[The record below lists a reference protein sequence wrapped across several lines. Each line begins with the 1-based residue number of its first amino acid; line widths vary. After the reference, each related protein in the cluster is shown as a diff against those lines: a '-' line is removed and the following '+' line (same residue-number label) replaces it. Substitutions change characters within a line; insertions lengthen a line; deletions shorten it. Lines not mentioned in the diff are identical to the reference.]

1 MAERW
6 EPDFLGP
13 GFFARTFSLPD
24 DDEGAVVTTVVRY
37 RPEMSNVEAG
47 KADRA
52 RADVAQSSPEKAADS
67 RVVQHSAGENT
78 DLSVAAHSS
87 EKTAAPDAAPHLPGE
102 NAGPGVERERSAERK
117 RAIEGEPDTEQKRT
131 DQPKRAIEGEP
142 DTEQKRTDQP
152 KRAVEREPDTEQ
164 KRTDQPKRAVERKR
178 GAEIERSPEPEGR
191 KTNPRNPAFA
201 FLAVHGWND
210 YFYQTELARYVDS
223 IGGAFYAVDLRK
235 YGRSLREGQTF
246 GYIRDFDEYDDEL
259 HICRDLIYGELGP
272 KIPLV
277 LYGHSTGGL
286 ACALWADRH
295 PGAADGLVLNSPWL
309 EYHGST
315 GMRQAGAPV
324 VEILARTSPTFVLPT
339 AEDDFYQ
346 RALTAWRPDPDAE
359 AVPGHEGSDDPFWT
373 TGWNPKPEFR
383 TGSGAP
389 VRPGWLSAV
398 LNGHARVAAGLDVEC
413 PILVLTSAR
422 SLTGNTWS
430 EDFRAVDSVLDV
442 KQIWKRVPE
451 LGSHTTLVKLDDA
464 VHDVTFSRREVRERA
479 FEEIGRFLRAYVTD
493 PARM

>member
-24 DDEGAVVTTVVRY
+24 DEEGDVVTTVVCY
-37 RPEMSNVEAG
+37 RPEASNFDAG
-47 KADRA
+47 KAHHA
-52 RADVAQSSPEKAADS
+52 RTGVAQYSSKKTANPGVA
-67 RVVQHSAGENT
+67 QQPGENA
-78 DLSVAAHSS
+78 DLSVAAHSP
-87 EKTAAPDAAPHLPGE
+87 EKTAAPDAAQQPGE
-102 NAGPGVERERSAERK
+102 NAGPGFERERSAERK
-117 RAIEGEPDTEQKRT
+117 RA
-131 DQPKRAIEGEP
+131 
-142 DTEQKRTDQP
+142 
-152 KRAVEREPDTEQ
+152 VEREPDAEQ
-164 KRTDQPKRAVERKR
+164 KRIAQPKR
-178 GAEIERSPEPEGR
+178 GAERGRDAEIERNPEPEGR
-191 KTNPRNPAFA
+191 KANPRNPAFA

-246 GYIRDFDEYDDEL
+246 GYIRNFDEYDDEL
-259 HICRDLIYGELGP
+259 HICHDLIYEELGP

-324 VEILARTSPTFVLPT
+324 VEVLARTSPTVVLPT

-373 TGWNPKPEFR
+373 TGWNPNPEFR

-398 LNGHARVAAGLDVEC
+398 LNGHARVAAGLDVGC

-422 SLTGNTWS
+422 SLTGNAWS

>member
-37 RPEMSNVEAG
+37 RPETSNVEAG

-52 RADVAQSSPEKAADS
+52 RADVAQNSPEKTADS
-67 RVVQHSAGENT
+67 RVAQHSPGENT

-102 NAGPGVERERSAERK
+102 NAGPDVERECSAER
-117 RAIEGEPDTEQKRT
+117 
-131 DQPKRAIEGEP
+131 
-142 DTEQKRTDQP
+142 

-164 KRTDQPKRAVERKR
+164 KRTDQPKRGAERKR
-178 GAEIERSPEPEGR
+178 GVEIGRSPEPEDR
-191 KTNPRNPAFA
+191 EAERRNPAFA

-272 KIPLV
+272 KIPLI

-398 LNGHARVAAGLDVEC
+398 LNGHARVAAGLDVGC

>member
-1 MAERW
+1 MAAILELLSEQAKSGWAWQDISMAERW

-37 RPEMSNVEAG
+37 RPETSNVEAG

-52 RADVAQSSPEKAADS
+52 RADVAQNSPEKIADS
-67 RVVQHSAGENT
+67 RVAQHSAGEN
-78 DLSVAAHSS
+78 
-87 EKTAAPDAAPHLPGE
+87 
-102 NAGPGVERERSAERK
+102 AGLGVERERSAERK
-117 RAIEGEPDTEQKRT
+117 HAAEGEPDTEQKRT
-131 DQPKRAIEGEP
+131 DQPKRGA
-142 DTEQKRTDQP
+142 
-152 KRAVEREPDTEQ
+152 
-164 KRTDQPKRAVERKR
+164 ERKR
-178 GAEIERSPEPEGR
+178 GVEIERSPEPEGR

-398 LNGHARVAAGLDVEC
+398 LNGHARVAAGLDVGC

-493 PARM
+493 QARM

>member
-37 RPEMSNVEAG
+37 RPETSNVEAG

-52 RADVAQSSPEKAADS
+52 RADVAQNSPEKTADS
-67 RVVQHSAGENT
+67 RVAQHSPGENT

-102 NAGPGVERERSAERK
+102 NAGPDVERECSAER
-117 RAIEGEPDTEQKRT
+117 
-131 DQPKRAIEGEP
+131 
-142 DTEQKRTDQP
+142 

-164 KRTDQPKRAVERKR
+164 KRTDQPKRGAERKR
-178 GAEIERSPEPEGR
+178 GVEIGRSPEPEDR
-191 KTNPRNPAFA
+191 EAERRNPAFA

-272 KIPLV
+272 KIPLI

-315 GMRQAGAPV
+315 GMRQAGTPV

-398 LNGHARVAAGLDVEC
+398 LNGHARVAAGLDVGC

>member
-24 DDEGAVVTTVVRY
+24 DDEGAVVTTVVCY
-37 RPEMSNVEAG
+37 RPETSNVDAGEAH
-47 KADRA
+47 RA
-52 RADVAQSSPEKAADS
+52 RADVAQNSPEKTPDS
-67 RVVQHSAGENT
+67 R
-78 DLSVAAHSS
+78 VAAHS
-87 EKTAAPDAAPHLPGE
+87 PGE
-102 NAGPGVERERSAERK
+102 NAGPGSERERSAERK
-117 RAIEGEPDTEQKRT
+117 Y
-131 DQPKRAIEGEP
+131 
-142 DTEQKRTDQP
+142 
-152 KRAVEREPDTEQ
+152 AVEREPDAEL
-164 KRTDQPKRAVERKR
+164 KRVAQPKR
-178 GAEIERSPEPEGR
+178 GAERGHDAEIERNPEPEGR
-191 KTNPRNPAFA
+191 KSNPRNPAFA

-272 KIPLV
+272 KIPLI

-346 RALTAWRPDPDAE
+346 RALTAWRPDPGAE

-373 TGWNPKPEFR
+373 TGWNPNPEFR

-398 LNGHARVAAGLDVEC
+398 LNGHARVAAGLDVGC

-479 FEEIGRFLRAYVTD
+479 FDEIGRFLRAYVTD

>member
-24 DDEGAVVTTVVRY
+24 DEEGAVVTTVVCY
-37 RPEMSNVEAG
+37 RPEMSNVDAS

-52 RADVAQSSPEKAADS
+52 RADVAQNSSRKNADS
-67 RVVQHSAGENT
+67 RVAQHSPEGNA

-102 NAGPGVERERSAERK
+102 NAGPGAERERSAEW
-117 RAIEGEPDTEQKRT
+117 
-131 DQPKRAIEGEP
+131 
-142 DTEQKRTDQP
+142 

-164 KRTDQPKRAVERKR
+164 KRTDQPKHAAEREPNTEQKRTDQPKHAAEREPNTEQKRTDQRKRGVERER
-178 GAEIERSPEPEGR
+178 GAEIERSPEPKGR
-191 KTNPRNPAFA
+191 KANPRNPAFA

-346 RALTAWRPDPDAE
+346 RALTAWRPDPGAE

-398 LNGHARVAAGLDVEC
+398 LNGHARVAAGLDVGC

>member
-1 MAERW
+1 MATILELLSEQAKSGWAWQDIAMAERW

-24 DDEGAVVTTVVRY
+24 DEEGDVVTTVVCY
-37 RPEMSNVEAG
+37 RPETSNVEAG

-52 RADVAQSSPEKAADS
+52 RADVAQNSPEKTADS
-67 RVVQHSAGENT
+67 RVAQHSAGENT

-117 RAIEGEPDTEQKRT
+117 RAAEKEPDTEQKRT
-131 DQPKRAIEGEP
+131 DQPKRGA
-142 DTEQKRTDQP
+142 
-152 KRAVEREPDTEQ
+152 
-164 KRTDQPKRAVERKR
+164 ERKR
-178 GAEIERSPEPEGR
+178 GAEIGRNPEPEGR
-191 KTNPRNPAFA
+191 KSNPRNPAFA

-210 YFYQTELARYVDS
+210 YFYQTEVARYVDS

>member
-37 RPEMSNVEAG
+37 RPEASNFDAG
-47 KADRA
+47 KAHHA
-52 RADVAQSSPEKAADS
+52 RAGVAQYSSRKTANPGVA
-67 RVVQHSAGENT
+67 QQPGENA
-78 DLSVAAHSS
+78 DLSVAAHSP
-87 EKTAAPDAAPHLPGE
+87 EKTAAPDAAQQPGE
-102 NAGPGVERERSAERK
+102 NAGPGFERERSAERK
-117 RAIEGEPDTEQKRT
+117 RA
-131 DQPKRAIEGEP
+131 
-142 DTEQKRTDQP
+142 
-152 KRAVEREPDTEQ
+152 VEREPDAEQ
-164 KRTDQPKRAVERKR
+164 KRIAQPKRGAERGR
-178 GAEIERSPEPEGR
+178 DAEIERSPEPEGR
-191 KTNPRNPAFA
+191 KANPRNPAFA

-246 GYIRDFDEYDDEL
+246 GYIRNFDEYDDEL
-259 HICRDLIYGELGP
+259 HICHDLIYEELGP

-324 VEILARTSPTFVLPT
+324 VEVLARTSPTVVLPT

-373 TGWNPKPEFR
+373 TGWNPNPEFR

-398 LNGHARVAAGLDVEC
+398 LNGHARVAAGLDVGC

-422 SLTGNTWS
+422 SLTGNAWS

>member
-37 RPEMSNVEAG
+37 SPEASTLHAFEASVSQRSSEASASPG
-47 KADRA
+47 FSTLDSPMASDFRASEEGRLDAGNAA
-52 RADVAQSSPEKAADS
+52 RAAAGNAARAAADNAA
-67 RVVQHSAGENT
+67 RAAAGN
-78 DLSVAAHSS
+78 AARAAAGN
-87 EKTAAPDAAPHLPGE
+87 AAPADNAARAAAGGE
-102 NAGPGVERERSAERK
+102 KSDDPGVEPEDRK
-117 RAIEGEPDTEQKRT
+117 AKR
-131 DQPKRAIEGEP
+131 
-142 DTEQKRTDQP
+142 
-152 KRAVEREPDTEQ
+152 
-164 KRTDQPKRAVERKR
+164 
-178 GAEIERSPEPEGR
+178 
-191 KTNPRNPAFA
+191 RNPAFA

-235 YGRSLREGQTF
+235 YGRSLREWQTF

-259 HICRDLIYGELGP
+259 HVCRDLIYEELGP

-295 PGAADGLVLNSPWL
+295 PGAAAGLVLNSPWL

-315 GMRQAGAPV
+315 GMRQAGTPV

-346 RALTAWRPDPDAE
+346 RALTAWRPDPGTE

-373 TGWNPKPEFR
+373 TGWNPNPEFR

-398 LNGHARVAAGLDVEC
+398 LNGHARVAAGLDVGC

-422 SLTGNTWS
+422 SLTGNTWR

-479 FEEIGRFLRAYVTD
+479 FEEIGRFLSAYVTD

>member
-24 DDEGAVVTTVVRY
+24 DEEGAVVTTVVCY
-37 RPEMSNVEAG
+37 RPETSNVEAG

-52 RADVAQSSPEKAADS
+52 RADVAQNSPEKTADS
-67 RVVQHSAGENT
+67 RVAQHSPEGNA

-87 EKTAAPDAAPHLPGE
+87 EMTAAPDAAPHLPGE

-117 RAIEGEPDTEQKRT
+117 RTAEREPDAEQKRT
-131 DQPKRAIEGEP
+131 DQRKRGA
-142 DTEQKRTDQP
+142 
-152 KRAVEREPDTEQ
+152 ERE
-164 KRTDQPKRAVERKR
+164 R
-178 GAEIERSPEPEGR
+178 GAEIERSPEPKGR
-191 KTNPRNPAFA
+191 KANPRNPAFA

-235 YGRSLREGQTF
+235 YGRSLREGQMF

-259 HICRDLIYGELGP
+259 HICRDLVYGELGP

-398 LNGHARVAAGLDVEC
+398 LNGHARVAAGLDVGC

>member
-24 DDEGAVVTTVVRY
+24 DEEGAVVTTVVCY
-37 RPEMSNVEAG
+37 RPETSNVEAG

-52 RADVAQSSPEKAADS
+52 RADVAQNSPEKIADS
-67 RVVQHSAGENT
+67 RVAQHSPEGTA

-102 NAGPGVERERSAERK
+102 NAGPGAEREPSTERK
-117 RAIEGEPDTEQKRT
+117 RTAEREPDAEQKRT
-131 DQPKRAIEGEP
+131 DQRKRG
-142 DTEQKRTDQP
+142 
-152 KRAVEREPDTEQ
+152 VERE
-164 KRTDQPKRAVERKR
+164 R

-346 RALTAWRPDPDAE
+346 RALTAWRPDPGAE

-398 LNGHARVAAGLDVEC
+398 LNGHARVAAGLDVGC

-451 LGSHTTLVKLDDA
+451 LGSHTTLVKLNDA